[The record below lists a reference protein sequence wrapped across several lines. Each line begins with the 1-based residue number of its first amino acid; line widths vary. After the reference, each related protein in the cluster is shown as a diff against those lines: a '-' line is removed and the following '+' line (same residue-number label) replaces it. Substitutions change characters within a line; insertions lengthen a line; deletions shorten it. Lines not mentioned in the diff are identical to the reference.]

1 MQKCAIL
8 AALAVAFATPALA
21 AQYYVG
27 QDAAINECRVV
38 SQEPD
43 GTTMKMVGSGAYRSE
58 ADAEKAIPSLTAC
71 NK

>member
-1 MQKCAIL
+1 MRKYAIAATFIL
-8 AALAVAFATPALA
+8 ASAAPALA
-21 AQYYVG
+21 AEYYVG
-27 QDAAINECRVV
+27 RDDATNECRVV

-58 ADAEKAIPSLTAC
+58 AEAQDAIQSITEC